1 MLTIY
6 IPPHYELERKYILSV
21 MLGEF
26 LGLEYQVNIDSSK
39 IDYEIVSNGSE
50 HKLSIADR
58 FFPVDTDNWLQPI
71 SLPEQ
76 PLNIWDID
84 RTSLS
89 ATTVNNRIPVIYGD
103 DPEDPSF
110 FARHEDNIYLGLDI
124 FGSSFFMLTR
134 YEEVIKKDRDALDRF
149 PAIASL
155 AYQEGFLDRPIVN
168 EYLEIFWACLKLIF
182 PHLERKQ
189 RQFATLVSHDL
200 DEPFLFAH
208 TGIPRLLQRCAGDLL
223 KRRSPKAL
231 VGTLT
236 NSFKVSVGNL
246 TADPYNTFDRIM
258 DISEANNLKS
268 AFYFI
273 TDRTAGNI
281 DGYYHMD
288 LPLIRQLMRNMH
300 DRGHEIG
307 LHTSYHTY
315 QDLHQTK
322 KEFEVLRQ
330 ACEREGIK
338 QSTWG
343 GRQHCLRWET
353 PTTFQNWEDAGLN
366 YDSTLT
372 YAEKIGF
379 RTGTCYQYSVF
390 NILKRKHLH
399 LQERPLCVM
408 DVTITRPTYMGL
420 SIADGTAL
428 SAVKIVKGRCRLFH
442 GLFTLLWHNTS
453 FVSSD
458 DVALYQNI
466 ISA

>member
-1 MLTIY
+1 
-6 IPPHYELERKYILSV
+6 
-21 MLGEF
+21 
-26 LGLEYQVNIDSSK
+26 
-39 IDYEIVSNGSE
+39 
-50 HKLSIADR
+50 
-58 FFPVDTDNWLQPI
+58 
-71 SLPEQ
+71 
-76 PLNIWDID
+76 
-84 RTSLS
+84 
-89 ATTVNNRIPVIYGD
+89 
-103 DPEDPSF
+103 
-110 FARHEDNIYLGLDI
+110 
-124 FGSSFFMLTR
+124 
-134 YEEVIKKDRDALDRF
+134 
-149 PAIASL
+149 
-155 AYQEGFLDRPIVN
+155 
-168 EYLEIFWACLKLIF
+168 
-182 PHLERKQ
+182 
-189 RQFATLVSHDL
+189 
-200 DEPFLFAH
+200 
-208 TGIPRLLQRCAGDLL
+208 
-223 KRRSPKAL
+223 
-231 VGTLT
+231 
-236 NSFKVSVGNL
+236 
-246 TADPYNTFDRIM
+246 
-258 DISEANNLKS
+258 
-268 AFYFI
+268 
-273 TDRTAGNI
+273 
-281 DGYYHMD
+281 MD